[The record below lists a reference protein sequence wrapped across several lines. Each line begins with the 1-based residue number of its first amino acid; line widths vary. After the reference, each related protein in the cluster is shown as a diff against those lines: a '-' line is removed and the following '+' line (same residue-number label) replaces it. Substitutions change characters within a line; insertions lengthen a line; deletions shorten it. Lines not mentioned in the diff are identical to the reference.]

1 MHTPDDP
8 TPAAKRRPTY
18 THPGTVSATQT
29 CSAAIHGPWTHLM
42 IANQIQEHHT
52 QKNKNWGL
60 LEGLGEQVGF
70 QL

>member
-8 TPAAKRRPTY
+8 TPTAKRRQTCA
-18 THPGTVSATQT
+18 HPGTVN
-29 CSAAIHGPWTHLM
+29 AIKTYRKSNAKA
-42 IANQIQEHHT
+42 IIIVIYTKARV
-52 QKNKNWGL
+52 L